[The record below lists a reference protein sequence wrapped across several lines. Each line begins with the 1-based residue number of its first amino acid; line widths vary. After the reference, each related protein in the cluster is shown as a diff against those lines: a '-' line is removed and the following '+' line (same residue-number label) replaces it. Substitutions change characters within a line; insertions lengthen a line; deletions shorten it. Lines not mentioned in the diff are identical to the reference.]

1 MKNRV
6 TQFTGNHV
14 KIFLRG
20 SNLWITFYKLR
31 RIQFKKFWEDHE
43 EKILRNTR
51 LLETKMFSPF
61 SQTFMVAQALIHNKS
76 TFLSESQLARSCF
89 AYIRK
94 LLRKSKKLLNRL
106 VRSVKRKWSLA
117 KLFENKSS
125 CINLLYRMKFML

>member
-6 TQFTGNHV
+6 TQFTGDHV

-20 SNLWITFYKLR
+20 SNFWITFYKLR

-43 EKILRNTR
+43 EKILRITR
-51 LLETKMFSPF
+51 LLETKMFSSF

-94 LLRKSKKLLNRL
+94 LLHKSKKTLKPLGQVCKKKVVTCQTFRKQ
-106 VRSVKRKWSLA
+106 VK
-117 KLFENKSS
+117 
-125 CINLLYRMKFML
+125 LY